1 MEFVDSL
8 LAEPYPIEEVL
19 RCLHIALL
27 CVQED
32 PAERPAMADVVS
44 LLSGESL
51 SLPQPNSPAVSV
63 RKVANCNQILHMH
76 SSAYEMTVSTE

>member
-1 MEFVDSL
+1 MDSL
-8 LAEPYPIEEVL
+8 LGAPCSIEEVL

-32 PAERPAMADVVS
+32 PAERPAMTNVVS

-51 SLPQPNSPAVSV
+51 TLPQPNGLVVSV
-63 RKVANCNQILHMH
+63 GHYTNQMMASN
-76 SSAYEMTVSTE
+76 SSVNDLTTSTIVPR